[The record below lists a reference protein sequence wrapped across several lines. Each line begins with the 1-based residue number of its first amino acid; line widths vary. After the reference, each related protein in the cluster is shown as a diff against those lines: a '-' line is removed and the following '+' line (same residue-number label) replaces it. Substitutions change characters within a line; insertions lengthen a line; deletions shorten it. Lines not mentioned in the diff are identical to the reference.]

1 MVENITQNLYHCVL
15 FDSLNHSISTH
26 HLMCATFFAWIR
38 AVLYVPKM
46 LHDFH
51 NFVVILLMVF
61 YFHHHH
67 VQMEFS
73 YSHNISTCVDSKFNF
88 ITASILKEQSQPFL
102 ILNMQAF
109 MHSFKKGFSCSW
121 IAIQY
126 LDQLLW
132 LKIYQCSETPKIENE
147 DSGLFLQICI

>member
-1 MVENITQNLYHCVL
+1 MQLYFCVG
-15 FDSLNHSISTH
+15 FDSLNHSIDTR
-26 HLMCATFFAWIR
+26 HLICLTFFAWIWS
-38 AVLYVPKM
+38 VLCIPKM

-61 YFHHHH
+61 YFHPH

-73 YSHNISTCVDSKFNF
+73 YSHNISSCVDPKFNF

-121 IAIQY
+121 IAIQC
-126 LDQLLW
+126 LDQFLW
-132 LKIYQCSETPKIENE
+132 SKMYQCSETPKIENE
-147 DSGLFLQICI
+147 DSGL